1 MMKRMLIRVALGVLG
16 VVLVAATFAAIKIGP
31 SNIIGLIR
39 YDQREEGTLKVGD
52 KLPDV
57 TLVSL
62 DGATNPRIH
71 DRIGGKPLVLIFGSF
86 T

>member
-1 MMKRMLIRVALGVLG
+1 MKRVLLWAGLVVLG
-16 VVLVAATFAAIKIGP
+16 LAVAAVTVAAIKIGP

-62 DGATNPRIH
+62 DGATSPRIH
-71 DRIGGKPLVLIFGSF
+71 DRIGEKPLVLIFGSF

>member
-1 MMKRMLIRVALGVLG
+1 MKRVVTRGALVVLG
-16 VVLVAATFAAIKIGP
+16 LVAAAATFAAIKIGP
-31 SNIIGLIR
+31 ANIIGLIR
-39 YDQREEGTLKVGD
+39 YDQREEGTLEVGD

-62 DGATNPRIH
+62 DGATKPRVH